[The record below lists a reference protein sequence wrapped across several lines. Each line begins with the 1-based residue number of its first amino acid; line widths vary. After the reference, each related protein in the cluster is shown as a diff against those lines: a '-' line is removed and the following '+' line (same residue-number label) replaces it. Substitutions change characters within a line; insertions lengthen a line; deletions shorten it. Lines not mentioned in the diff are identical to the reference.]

1 VGALLWFAL
10 VPLRLRAVA
19 VLAVSGVGA
28 AIILLWAL
36 NQAGLTADHIPLVIR
51 SETGSEFGVLL
62 ILMTVLLY
70 VAGLATGFFVARTA
84 LPAPTRRTIG
94 LVVIVCAALVPVLAL
109 GAVALSSEGLGGTLD
124 SLTNPDAKVPSNGP
138 DRLTATGSVRARYW
152 RDALNVWSH
161 DVVLGAGAGAYPIAR
176 ARVRKDAID
185 VQHAHGYVV
194 QTLADL
200 GLVGLLLSLAALVAW
215 VIAAARPLGLP
226 IPELSLWARGPP
238 QGAHNPALKAT
249 PDRAAAVAIAAV
261 ALTFGVHSFIDW
273 TWFIPGTAIVG
284 LVCAGWVAGRGP
296 LDAPE
301 RDRAPGALWMRLSAA
316 GGVAVV
322 GLALMWAIW
331 QPLRSDQAD
340 ADAVAQLA
348 KGNVPAA
355 LAATQTAENRDPLS
369 VDPLFERATI
379 LESRGQQAA
388 AAAVLQTAI
397 RLQPSNAQTWE
408 RMAVH
413 LFASEHKPREALPFA
428 RAAVFLDPHS
438 VQTRGVLLTILRA
451 APPKP
456 AKPGKRKPL
465 TTSGD

>member
-1 VGALLWFAL
+1 
-10 VPLRLRAVA
+10 
-19 VLAVSGVGA
+19 
-28 AIILLWAL
+28 
-36 NQAGLTADHIPLVIR
+36 
-51 SETGSEFGVLL
+51 
-62 ILMTVLLY
+62 M
-70 VAGLATGFFVARTA
+70 
-84 LPAPTRRTIG
+84 
-94 LVVIVCAALVPVLAL
+94 
-109 GAVALSSEGLGGTLD
+109 
-124 SLTNPDAKVPSNGP
+124 
-138 DRLTATGSVRARYW
+138 
-152 RDALNVWSH
+152 
-161 DVVLGAGAGAYPIAR
+161 
-176 ARVRKDAID
+176 
-185 VQHAHGYVV
+185 
-194 QTLADL
+194 
-200 GLVGLLLSLAALVAW
+200 
-215 VIAAARPLGLP
+215 
-226 IPELSLWARGPP
+226 
-238 QGAHNPALKAT
+238 
-249 PDRAAAVAIAAV
+249 AIAAV

-296 LDAPE
+296 LDGPE

-340 ADAVAQLA
+340 ADAVAELA

-397 RLQPSNAQTWE
+397 RLQPSNAADLGCAWPCTCS
-408 RMAVH
+408 RP
-413 LFASEHKPREALPFA
+413 STSRA
-428 RAAVFLDPHS
+428 RRCRSRGAAVFLDPHS
-438 VQTRGVLLTILRA
+438 VQTRGILLTILRA

-465 TTSGD
+465 TTPGD

>member
-1 VGALLWFAL
+1 
-10 VPLRLRAVA
+10 
-19 VLAVSGVGA
+19 
-28 AIILLWAL
+28 
-36 NQAGLTADHIPLVIR
+36 
-51 SETGSEFGVLL
+51 
-62 ILMTVLLY
+62 
-70 VAGLATGFFVARTA
+70 
-84 LPAPTRRTIG
+84 
-94 LVVIVCAALVPVLAL
+94 
-109 GAVALSSEGLGGTLD
+109 
-124 SLTNPDAKVPSNGP
+124 
-138 DRLTATGSVRARYW
+138 
-152 RDALNVWSH
+152 
-161 DVVLGAGAGAYPIAR
+161 
-176 ARVRKDAID
+176 VRKDAID

-200 GLVGLLLSLAALVAW
+200 GLMGLLLSLAALVAW

-238 QGAHNPALKAT
+238 QGAHNPALKAA

-465 TTSGD
+465 TTPGD